1 VDGPH
6 PLQRARFRLTPPA
19 VDGDIVER
27 PVMKSLTRDDV
38 DHLLAQPTPEARVE
52 TMTKLVR
59 DLETGA
65 IQNDDRAL
73 AIEVLQCFSRDAEDA
88 VREALAWQVHNSPLL
103 SDDMAMRLARDVNSV
118 AFPILRHCP
127 SLNDEFL
134 LRVIAEGD
142 AGKHL
147 AIASRSRVT
156 AVVADALVEGGNV
169 TVITCLMRN
178 PGAEIEEPTLSRA
191 IDRFGVY
198 PQISDAIAARPDL
211 SLALVERLIAY
222 VSASIRATLVKAH
235 DLAPDLADRLVN
247 NARDAAMMRLL
258 RPLLNSSVDAD
269 ILAGWLRAHGR
280 MTSSLLFRAL
290 CAGDIDLF
298 LAGMAA
304 RAEVSR
310 DVARTLAWDDGR
322 LGLKTLF
329 VRAGLPSALERPFR
343 VALRV
348 VKELRYDGGEPGRD
362 EFQSE
367 VIARV
372 FEECTPTEEW
382 IVDDLLLQLFDQKSE
397 EVILRAMDQAGLPFV
412 PAR

>member
-1 VDGPH
+1 M
-6 PLQRARFRLTPPA
+6 TPSA
-19 VDGDIVER
+19 VLGGASAER
-27 PVMKSLTRDDV
+27 PAMKSLNRDDV
-38 DHLLAQPTPEARVE
+38 EHLLAQPTADARVE

-59 DLETGA
+59 DIEAGV
-65 IQNDDRAL
+65 IDDDDRAL

-88 VREALAWQVHNSPLL
+88 VREAVAWQVHNSPLL
-103 SDDMAMRLARDVNSV
+103 SDDMAIRLARDVNSV
-118 AFPILRHCP
+118 AFPILRHCERL
-127 SLNDEFL
+127 SDEFL

-142 AGKHL
+142 TGKHL

-178 PGAEIEEPTLSRA
+178 PGAEIEEPTLNRA
-191 IDRFGVY
+191 IDQFGVY
-198 PQISDAIAARPDL
+198 PQISNAIAARPDL
-211 SLALVERLIAY
+211 SLAIVERLIAY
-222 VSASIRATLVKAH
+222 VSSNIRATLVKAH
-235 DLAPDLADRLVN
+235 DLSPELADRLVN
-247 NARDAAMMRLL
+247 NARDAATMRLL
-258 RPLLNSSVDAD
+258 RPLLNSSMDAG
-269 ILAGWLRAHGR
+269 ILAGWLGAHGR
-280 MTSSLLFRAL
+280 LTSSLLFRAL
-290 CAGDIDLF
+290 CAGDIELF
-298 LAGMAA
+298 LSGLAA
-304 RAEVSR
+304 RAGVTR
-310 DVARTLAWDDGR
+310 DAARTLAWDDGR

-329 VRAGLPSALERPFR
+329 VRSGFQVALERPFR
-343 VALRV
+343 VAIKV
-348 VKELRYDGGEPGRD
+348 VKELRYEGGDRGRE

>member
-1 VDGPH
+1 
-6 PLQRARFRLTPPA
+6 
-19 VDGDIVER
+19 
-27 PVMKSLTRDDV
+27 MKSLSRDDV
-38 DHLLAQPTPEARVE
+38 EHLLAQPTAEARVE

-59 DLETGA
+59 DLESGA
-65 IQNDDRAL
+65 VRDEDRAL
-73 AIEVLQCFSRDAEDA
+73 ALEVLQCFSRDAEDA
-88 VREALAWQVHNSPLL
+88 VREAVAWQVHNSPLL

-118 AFPILRHCP
+118 AFPILRHCERL
-127 SLNDEFL
+127 SDEFL

-142 AGKHL
+142 TGKHL
-147 AIASRSRVT
+147 AIASRSKVT

-178 PGAEIEEPTLSRA
+178 PGAEIEEPTLNRA
-191 IDRFGVY
+191 IDRFGTY
-198 PQISDAIAARPDL
+198 PQVSNAVAARPDL

-222 VSASIRATLVKAH
+222 VSSNIRATLVKAH

-247 NARDAAMMRLL
+247 NARDAATMRLL
-258 RPLLNSSVDAD
+258 RPLLSSSLDAG
-269 ILAGWLRAHGR
+269 ILAGWLRANGR
-280 MTSSLLFRAL
+280 LTSSLLFRAL

-298 LAGMAA
+298 LAGIAA
-304 RAEVSR
+304 KAEVSR
-310 DVARTLAWDDGR
+310 EAARTLAWDDGR

-329 VRAGLPSALERPFR
+329 VRAGLPQALERPFR

-348 VKELRYDGGEPGRD
+348 VKELGYDGGDKGRE